1 MLLIGSRALAIH
13 DPTFTVGDDK
23 DWDIICHERDKHCFD
38 NLPRFEWHDAKH
50 LNNCII
56 DDLALTTTRTTLPNG
71 LRIRVANLSDLALI
85 KRSHLWRDYQWDKH
99 ITHYHKH
106 LAKHFPTDLLSEL
119 IYKDR
124 VKMTKEAYPQGN
136 PNLNQSNEEFFDD
149 AVVKTYDHD
158 YLHELASFGDQ
169 PLYTKL
175 KRDDSKAWCEK
186 DLWDALPYEDKVKC
200 VSEESYVIAME
211 RFLIRN
217 NWNYSYKG
225 AYYQAVKK
233 VCTTLTSGWFRD
245 FAIDN
250 FPQVMDLFSVDK
262 LNQLKGKLQ

>member
-1 MLLIGSRALAIH
+1 MLLIGSRALALQ
-13 DPTFTVGDDK
+13 DLTFTVGDDK
-23 DWDIICHERDKHCFD
+23 DWDIICWDHEKHLFED
-38 NLPRFEWHDAKH
+38 IPRFEWHDAKH
-50 LNNCII
+50 LNNYIV
-56 DDLALTTTRTTLPNG
+56 DDLAMTTTRTTLPNG
-71 LRIRVANLSDLALI
+71 IRIRVANLSDLALI

-124 VKMTKEAYPQGN
+124 LKTTKEAYPQGN

-149 AVVKTYDHD
+149 AVAKIYDHD
-158 YLHELASFGDQ
+158 YLHELVAYYSE

-186 DLWDALPYEDKVKC
+186 DLWDALPVEDKTKC
-200 VSEESYVIAME
+200 VAEECYVIAME

-217 NWNYSYKG
+217 NWEYSYKG

-245 FAIDN
+245 HAIDH
-250 FPQVMDLFSVDK
+250 FPEVMNLFDKDK
-262 LNQLKGKLQ
+262 LNQLKGQLQ